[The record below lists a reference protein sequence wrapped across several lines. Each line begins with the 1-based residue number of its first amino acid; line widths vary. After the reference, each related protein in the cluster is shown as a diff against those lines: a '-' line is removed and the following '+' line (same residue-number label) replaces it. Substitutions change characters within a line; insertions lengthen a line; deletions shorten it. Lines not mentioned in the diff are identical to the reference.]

1 MKEKTKRFTR
11 KKKQEKK
18 IKKSKTEKNYPLND
32 TEYDDTDVLTKAP
45 DVWSVISPEG
55 VGITKKTEDYGVI
68 KQTLGTKTFFRPFY
82 ITREGYPRKLQT
94 NWMSGILNQGE
105 VDVMID
111 IQKTPKTNAVRS
123 LQKQNTILRSSLMY
137 QSKRGN
143 RDVISDL
150 EMKIVDNEHLME
162 EIQFQENDLYDVSVT
177 GNLFAENEIAL
188 NRSSDKL
195 EDSLSYQF
203 IRIAS
208 AWGRVKKGLR
218 TVSIL
223 GRNEIPE
230 STRNIDRRALATF
243 SPFISGSG
251 RFNGGIP
258 IGNNL
263 ITGQKE
269 FLNAFGT
276 PSYRPNNYNMAIFG
290 VAGSGKSVTLKI
302 LLSRES
308 SGMGIYSRLIDVEGE
323 FVDIVRKL
331 GGINIT
337 LYEESLIRI
346 NPLAIQVSTIPFDE
360 EDEELELLQNGVDD
374 REIIEK
380 DGEMYVRFVPIREKI
395 NEVIDFFDILVQGKE
410 QGINGLDVFERNIL
424 EQTMKYLYTQDPRF
438 LYTSHPDSLF
448 IYEAREVNGV
458 INQLKVKKDEPT
470 LTDVFNYIEKEY
482 ESDSHSLRLLAAL
495 RPFLRDGSK
504 PIFDGQTY
512 FGKGVDINIHTA
524 RLVNFNISKMEE
536 GFLRPLAYHVILN
549 YIWEYFSK
557 NIENAYKKKVV
568 YCDEFWTLLD
578 NTQTVKFAEKMAR
591 RCRKRNTSFRIAS
604 QDFVKI
610 VDNPTA
616 RGVLQNTETFFFMKQ
631 NKIDLK
637 RVQENFDLSNGEL
650 SILFNNPEIGEG
662 ILRVGKSSVRLK
674 TDPSAEELEFIESNA
689 AIARERRLQKK

>member
-1 MKEKTKRFTR
+1 
-11 KKKQEKK
+11 
-18 IKKSKTEKNYPLND
+18 
-32 TEYDDTDVLTKAP
+32 
-45 DVWSVISPEG
+45 
-55 VGITKKTEDYGVI
+55 
-68 KQTLGTKTFFRPFY
+68 
-82 ITREGYPRKLQT
+82 
-94 NWMSGILNQGE
+94 MSGILNQGE

-290 VAGSGKSVTLKI
+290 VAGSGKSVTLKL

-631 NKIDLK
+631 NKIDLT

>member
-1 MKEKTKRFTR
+1 
-11 KKKQEKK
+11 
-18 IKKSKTEKNYPLND
+18 
-32 TEYDDTDVLTKAP
+32 
-45 DVWSVISPEG
+45 
-55 VGITKKTEDYGVI
+55 
-68 KQTLGTKTFFRPFY
+68 
-82 ITREGYPRKLQT
+82 
-94 NWMSGILNQGE
+94 MSGILNQGE

-290 VAGSGKSVTLKI
+290 VAGSGKSVTLKL

-360 EDEELELLQNGVDD
+360 EDEELELLQNGIDD

>member
-1 MKEKTKRFTR
+1 M
-11 KKKQEKK
+11 
-18 IKKSKTEKNYPLND
+18 
-32 TEYDDTDVLTKAP
+32 
-45 DVWSVISPEG
+45 
-55 VGITKKTEDYGVI
+55 
-68 KQTLGTKTFFRPFY
+68 
-82 ITREGYPRKLQT
+82 QT

-290 VAGSGKSVTLKI
+290 VAGSGKSVTLKL

>member
-18 IKKSKTEKNYPLND
+18 IKKSKAEKNYPLND

>member
-1 MKEKTKRFTR
+1 
-11 KKKQEKK
+11 
-18 IKKSKTEKNYPLND
+18 
-32 TEYDDTDVLTKAP
+32 
-45 DVWSVISPEG
+45 
-55 VGITKKTEDYGVI
+55 
-68 KQTLGTKTFFRPFY
+68 
-82 ITREGYPRKLQT
+82 
-94 NWMSGILNQGE
+94 MSGILNQGE

-290 VAGSGKSVTLKI
+290 VAGSGKSVTLKL

-512 FGKGVDINIHTA
+512 FGKGVDINIHTT

>member
-18 IKKSKTEKNYPLND
+18 IKKSKAEKNYPLND
-32 TEYDDTDVLTKAP
+32 TESDDTDVLTKAP

-290 VAGSGKSVTLKI
+290 VAGSGKSVTLKL

>member
-1 MKEKTKRFTR
+1 
-11 KKKQEKK
+11 
-18 IKKSKTEKNYPLND
+18 
-32 TEYDDTDVLTKAP
+32 
-45 DVWSVISPEG
+45 
-55 VGITKKTEDYGVI
+55 
-68 KQTLGTKTFFRPFY
+68 
-82 ITREGYPRKLQT
+82 
-94 NWMSGILNQGE
+94 MSGILNQGE

-290 VAGSGKSVTLKI
+290 VAGSGKSVTLKL

-536 GFLRPLAYHVILN
+536 GFYVHSLI
-549 YIWEYFSK
+549 
-557 NIENAYKKKVV
+557 
-568 YCDEFWTLLD
+568 
-578 NTQTVKFAEKMAR
+578 M
-591 RCRKRNTSFRIAS
+591 
-604 QDFVKI
+604 
-610 VDNPTA
+610 
-616 RGVLQNTETFFFMKQ
+616 
-631 NKIDLK
+631 
-637 RVQENFDLSNGEL
+637 
-650 SILFNNPEIGEG
+650 
-662 ILRVGKSSVRLK
+662 
-674 TDPSAEELEFIESNA
+674 
-689 AIARERRLQKK
+689 

>member
-1 MKEKTKRFTR
+1 M
-11 KKKQEKK
+11 
-18 IKKSKTEKNYPLND
+18 
-32 TEYDDTDVLTKAP
+32 
-45 DVWSVISPEG
+45 
-55 VGITKKTEDYGVI
+55 
-68 KQTLGTKTFFRPFY
+68 KQTLGTKTYFRPFY
-82 ITREGYPRKLQT
+82 ITREGHPRKLQT
-94 NWMSGILNQGE
+94 NWMAGIVNQGE

-111 IQKTPKTNAVRS
+111 IQKTPKTHAVRS

-150 EMKIVDNEHLME
+150 QMKIADNEHLME

-177 GNLFAENEIAL
+177 GNLFADSETAL
-188 NRSSDKL
+188 NRSSEKL

-208 AWGRVKKGLR
+208 MWGRVKKGFR
-218 TVSIL
+218 TVSLL

-230 STRNIDRRALATF
+230 SARNINRRALSTF

-290 VAGSGKSVTLKI
+290 VAGSGKSVTLKL

-331 GGINIT
+331 GGINIS

-346 NPLAIQVSTIPFDE
+346 NPLAIQVSTIPFNE

-374 REIIEK
+374 REIVEK

-395 NEVIDFFDILVQGKE
+395 NEVIDFFDILIQGKAQDLATE
-410 QGINGLDVFERNIL
+410 GLDVFERNIL
-424 EQTMKYLYTQDPRF
+424 EQTMKYLYTKDKRF
-438 LYTSHPDSLF
+438 LYTSHPDSLY
-448 IYEAREVNGV
+448 IYEGREVNGV

-470 LTDVFNYIEKEY
+470 LTDVFNYVEKEY
-482 ESDSHSLRLLAAL
+482 ANDEHSLRLLAAL
-495 RPFLRDGSK
+495 RPFLSDGSK

-512 FGKGVDINIHTA
+512 FGKDVDTNIHTA

-557 NIENAYKKKVV
+557 NIENMYKKKVV

-578 NTQTVKFAEKMAR
+578 NPQTVKFAEKMAR

-616 RGVLQNTETFFFMKQ
+616 RGVLQNTETYFFMKQ

-650 SILFNNPEIGEG
+650 SILFNNPETGEG

-689 AIARERRLQKK
+689 AVARERKLQKKFK

>member
-1 MKEKTKRFTR
+1 M
-11 KKKQEKK
+11 
-18 IKKSKTEKNYPLND
+18 
-32 TEYDDTDVLTKAP
+32 
-45 DVWSVISPEG
+45 
-55 VGITKKTEDYGVI
+55 
-68 KQTLGTKTFFRPFY
+68 
-82 ITREGYPRKLQT
+82 QT

>member
-1 MKEKTKRFTR
+1 
-11 KKKQEKK
+11 
-18 IKKSKTEKNYPLND
+18 
-32 TEYDDTDVLTKAP
+32 
-45 DVWSVISPEG
+45 
-55 VGITKKTEDYGVI
+55 
-68 KQTLGTKTFFRPFY
+68 
-82 ITREGYPRKLQT
+82 
-94 NWMSGILNQGE
+94 MSGILNQGE

-290 VAGSGKSVTLKI
+290 VAGSGKSVTLKL